1 MFCAVINEMRKTH
14 IIMARKLTM
23 EKKCESNKH
32 STVEAF
38 NI

>member
-1 MFCAVINEMRKTH
+1 MFWAVIDEMRKTH

-23 EKKCESNKH
+23 EKKRESNKH
-32 STVEAF
+32 STAEAF